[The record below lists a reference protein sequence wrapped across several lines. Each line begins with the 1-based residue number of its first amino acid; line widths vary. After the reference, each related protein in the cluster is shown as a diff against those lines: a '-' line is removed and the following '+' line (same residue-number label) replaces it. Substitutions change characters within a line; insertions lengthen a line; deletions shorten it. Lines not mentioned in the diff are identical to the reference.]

1 VVVLDVIQHIYLQ
14 PVNLIS
20 STNINN
26 LLLQLTH
33 YNSSFKK
40 QRHSITVICDN
51 VTNAPNIGSLF
62 RIADA
67 FGIEQLIFCGSD
79 IPLGKRMTKTSR
91 STEKYVNHSVV
102 EDIESKIEIFK
113 ASGFYLIALEITEK
127 SQSLSE
133 FKLQTNQPIALILG
147 DENFGISD
155 TILNQADAVIHINM
169 YGNNSS
175 MNVVQATGI
184 ALYEI
189 TKQLNAD

>member
-1 VVVLDVIQHIYLQ
+1 M
-14 PVNLIS
+14 
-20 STNINN
+20 
-26 LLLQLTH
+26 QLTH

-40 QRHSITVICDN
+40 QNHCITVICDN

-102 EDIESKIEIFK
+102 EDIEEQIKILK
-113 ASGFYLIALEITEK
+113 ANRFFLIALEITEN
-127 SQSLSE
+127 SQPLSE
-133 FKLQTNQPIALILG
+133 FKLQTNKPIALILG

-155 TILNQADAVIHINM
+155 AILNQTDAIIHINM

-189 TKQLNAD
+189 TKQLNAV